1 MTREQL
7 EQGRHRYDP
16 HRIYGYFYSY
26 CNQMGSCE
34 VCKEKDKKIW
44 RLCVKKRKLEDR
56 QTKRILK
63 ICKSEQD
70 EDE

>member
-7 EQGRHRYDP
+7 EQGRHRYNP
-16 HRIYGYFYSY
+16 HRIYGYFFSY
-26 CNQMGSCE
+26 CEQMGSCE
-34 VCKEKDKKIW
+34 ECRKNDKKIW
-44 RLCVKKRKLEDR
+44 RLCVKKRNIENR

-63 ICKSEQD
+63 ICKSEQ